1 MVPQFDENDASAVTA
16 SATVEE
22 SALDVPHDMPEI
34 PTAPSPVPPPSPEL
48 LTNAP
53 EEAAEAEKIVS
64 ESAEVSDVSVPLNSP
79 SNVPKTSSAS
89 SKNEC
94 EDLNKTFDVSSDG
107 SGTGSDNDD
116 GWDENDPVKKVEGK
130 SQSKK
135 RVFYR
140 RLLCAGAVA
149 VACFGGGIAV
159 GLAIV
164 NGNNAQVGND
174 SAQSTVDNNS
184 DDKDEEQTGLPDINL
199 NSPSANSGIDDSE
212 PTLCAAMNEKAVDCG
227 ANPKPDRHTFCCPG
241 LVCQVDRHNVYP
253 KYICVEPPTEPTEV
267 ASDGVDD
274 TEPTEV
280 VSDGVSDTEDPEIA
294 EEEVE
299 ITEADGVDVNRT
311 KPMDD
316 EVNENSVGEATE
328 DDTTTNQETTDQPI
342 VLQDEEFC
350 GTDRVRA
357 VECGNEP
364 NENRPSKCCHGY
376 ICKNAERDS
385 FAPVCAI
392 DPNGPLASSLTVLDD
407 PKAYQPGH
415 LLTTKNGLLLS
426 AGLDCRVLAT
436 KGLKV
441 KQLNKDK
448 TKVLYKSMRNFHSSP
463 DFGATFPTDNGGWVY
478 VSNSEVN
485 KGGGG
490 VGALKFDKNGNVID
504 YRMLLKGTSMNCGGG
519 ELISFYRWS
528 DLLFCFDADIL
539 SHLVLHSLSRRS
551 NAMGYLDIM
560 RRSERRRSDLGGP
573 S

>member
-1 MVPQFDENDASAVTA
+1 MVPPFDENDASAVTA
-16 SATVEE
+16 GATVEE
-22 SALDVPHDMPEI
+22 SALDVPQDMPEI

-53 EEAAEAEKIVS
+53 DEGVVEAEKIVS
-64 ESAEVSDVSVPLNSP
+64 EAKVSGVSAPSDNP
-79 SNVPKTSSAS
+79 SNVPKSSSVS

-94 EDLNKTFDVSSDG
+94 EDLNKTVDVSSDG

-140 RLLCAGAVA
+140 RLLCVCAAA

-164 NGNNAQVGND
+164 GGNNAQVSND
-174 SAQSTVDNNS
+174 SAQSTINNNT
-184 DDKDEEQTGLPDINL
+184 DDKGEKQTGPIDVNMG
-199 NSPSANSGIDDSE
+199 SPSE
-212 PTLCAAMNEKAVDCG
+212 PSLCAAINEKAVDCG

-267 ASDGVDD
+267 ASDGLGDAES

-280 VSDGVSDTEDPEIA
+280 ASDGVGDTEDPEIA
-294 EEEVE
+294 EEEITDADE
-299 ITEADGVDVNRT
+299 IDVNST
-311 KPMDD
+311 VPMDD
-316 EVNENSVGEATE
+316 EDDDNSVGEATE
-328 DDTTTNQETTDQPI
+328 DDTATPQETTDQPI

-376 ICKNAERDS
+376 ICKNAERDT

-441 KQLNKDK
+441 KQFNKDK
-448 TKVLYKSMRNFHSSP
+448 TKVLYKSVRNFHSSP

-490 VGALKFDKNGNVID
+490 VGALTFDKNGNVID

-519 ELISFYRWS
+519 E
-528 DLLFCFDADIL
+528 
-539 SHLVLHSLSRRS
+539 
-551 NAMGYLDIM
+551 
-560 RRSERRRSDLGGP
+560 
-573 S
+573 